1 MQPLLLFHG
10 NSGYENATHF
20 TFTRILPVFSPN
32 LTKIGVCQ
40 LTLNALPNTYWIF
53 VLEFLRTY
61 KQTDKKRNGEI
72 STDDPQVLELA

>member
-10 NSGYENATHF
+10 NSGYENEPQF

-40 LTLNALPNTYWIF
+40 LTLNALPNTY
-53 VLEFLRTY
+53 
-61 KQTDKKRNGEI
+61 
-72 STDDPQVLELA
+72 